1 MFDDDYLDD
10 EGNPMDD
17 LLQRYEL
24 VKSGEAKSMMD
35 EEEFERVIEYY
46 FQNSNE
52 EQALLACDIARTY
65 YPFSAAVLLL
75 KAEIL
80 TQAQKFGQALKAL
93 DEMEQYDQIDLRS
106 LAEDIRLRCCW
117 KFRMCSTNVKNL
129 MLYLI
134 H

>member
-52 EQALLACDIARTY
+52 
-65 YPFSAAVLLL
+65 
-75 KAEIL
+75 
-80 TQAQKFGQALKAL
+80 
-93 DEMEQYDQIDLRS
+93 
-106 LAEDIRLRCCW
+106 
-117 KFRMCSTNVKNL
+117 
-129 MLYLI
+129 
-134 H
+134 